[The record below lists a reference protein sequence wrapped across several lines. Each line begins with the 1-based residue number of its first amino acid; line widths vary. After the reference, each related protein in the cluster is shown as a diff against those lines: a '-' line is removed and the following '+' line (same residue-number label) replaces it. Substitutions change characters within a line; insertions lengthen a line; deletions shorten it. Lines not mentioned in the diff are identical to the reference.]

1 MTTLE
6 ERVQALEERECY
18 DDTDIKEKMGY
29 NDVPSGSNIQA
40 EIDALEPEY
49 VKSLFEDMLDEA
61 ILDENNTSVTRT
73 LSFSVKTTDNYPV
86 SLEAIYISGASD
98 TGEHFQETTDSAGEC
113 TMSDVPDEDYLMYLN
128 DFASQDVVSV
138 NGESP
143 VIEDGYIVLTVNE
156 SSTSFDI
163 IVIPQQQ

>member
-61 ILDENNTSVTRT
+61 ISEETQSVTRT
-73 LSFSVKTTDNYPV
+73 LSFSVLYDGLRTPV
-86 SLEAIYISGASD
+86 QGVSIWLDSADDDTFKGVTGNAGGCTISNVID
-98 TGEHFQETTDSAGEC
+98 GEHRIFFKD
-113 TMSDVPDEDYLMYLN
+113 
-128 DFASQDVVSV
+128 
-138 NGESP
+138 NGGWVEPLS
-143 VIEDGYIVLTVNE
+143 INGSSTVNKIE
-156 SSTSFDI
+156 VSENQILFEILLYNSEPEVTT
-163 IVIPQQQ
+163 Q